1 MRSGFKR
8 FAAVQLLTFA
18 LLIPLFAQEE
28 PVIVA
33 DSVGGVRVGM
43 TVAEARRTI
52 PYSILKR
59 TSDGEGIALI
69 AVEVFMDVHMVLF
82 AGESDPDSP
91 IDENAKIEAIE
102 VVSPNYR
109 TPEGLS
115 PGMKIADAEK
125 KVGKLTGITMS
136 EIESREYAT
145 FEKGPEG
152 IMIRLQNKDGF
163 AGIYPEG
170 SSKTAKAAP
179 GTFIYSISVS
189 GKSGDESRAGIVD
202 VSEYNSMISEA
213 AKNNESWTRS
223 PMGVVIKLAGEFSE
237 IRSRSIEMTAPTAEG
252 SDRITVT
259 VIDDGFLD
267 DSVRGEKTVYEL
279 KQDHKGVWG
288 VESATRAW
296 KCWKGRGHTE
306 FAARPCI

>member
-1 MRSGFKR
+1 MRSGFNR
-8 FAAVQLLTFA
+8 FAAVLSLTFA
-18 LLIPLFAQEE
+18 LLIPVFAQVE
-28 PVIVA
+28 PVITPE
-33 DSVGGVRVGM
+33 SVGGVKVGM
-43 TVAEARRTI
+43 TVAEARRTM
-52 PYSILKR
+52 PYSLFKR
-59 TSDGEGIALI
+59 TTDGEGIALI

-82 AGESDPDSP
+82 AGESDPEGP
-91 IDENAKIEAIE
+91 IDETAKIEAIE

-136 EIESREYAT
+136 EIESREYAA

-152 IMIRLQNKDGF
+152 MIIRLQNKDGF

-170 SSKTAKAAP
+170 SSKTGKAAP
-179 GTFIYSISVS
+179 GSFIYSISVS
-189 GKSGDESRAGIVD
+189 GTSKDETGGRIVD
-202 VSEYNSMISEA
+202 VSDYNEMISEA
-213 AKNNESWTRS
+213 AAKNESWTRS
-223 PMGVVIKLAGEFSE
+223 PMEVVLKLAGEFSE
-237 IRSRSIEMTAPTAEG
+237 IRSRSIEMTAPYAEG

-267 DSVRGEKTVYEL
+267 DSVRGERTIYEL
-279 KQDHKGVWG
+279 KQDAKGVWS

-296 KCWKGRGHTE
+296 KCWKGRGQTE
-306 FAARPCI
+306 FAGTFCI